1 MHKNKFKIIVIKNR
15 YLWMC
20 KLKSTSSNYKYN
32 TRTAQMHKNKTPNK
46 QNKIIWLQELLGPK
60 P

>member
-1 MHKNKFKIIVIKNR
+1 
-15 YLWMC
+15 MC